1 MLWFSANYLERY
13 WYWMEWQSETQGYL
27 CLSNS
32 PKVLINRSADSF
44 YRSQT
49 GSACRNKHV
58 FLFLTSPSIK
68 SKSESIMLWA
78 KSYNNHTWFKNNLAF
93 IFFHFL
99 KIILITISL
108 SKEGQWR
115 KLGHVGCHPLP
126 AIICL
131 FPNCSPQEIQRFTTE
146 IQNQGS

>member
-93 IFFHFL
+93 NFFSFPQNNPHHHFSFQRGAVKKVRTCWVPPPSCNNL
-99 KIILITISL
+99 SFSKLRPARNTKI
-108 SKEGQWR
+108 
-115 KLGHVGCHPLP
+115 
-126 AIICL
+126 
-131 FPNCSPQEIQRFTTE
+131 
-146 IQNQGS
+146 